1 MKLFND
7 IKSAIP
13 IISFYIMFSFELQLK
28 YQNNNY
34 QLIKILTWIPDIHSG
49 SSSST
54 EEETAG
60 RRNVRNGWRND
71 SATIKWCCHTIK
83 GPGKISFFISLC
95 LPLSSFISLYLSSS
109 LFISLYLSLSLFIS
123 LYLSLSL
130 FISLYFYYFISLHLS
145 LSLFISLYL
154 SILGI
159 LDLGTSSF
167 FDF

>member
-13 IISFYIMFSFELQLK
+13 IISFYILYSSELQLK

-34 QLIKILTWIPDIHSG
+34 QLIKIFTWIPGIDPG
-49 SSSST
+49 STSST

-71 SATIKWCCHTIK
+71 SATIKWCCHSIER
-83 GPGKISFFISLC
+83 PGKISFFVSLY
-95 LPLSSFISLYLSSS
+95 LSLSLFVSLYLSSS

-123 LYLSLSL
+123 LY
-130 FISLYFYYFISLHLS
+130 I
-145 LSLFISLYL
+145 

-159 LDLGTSSF
+159 LGLGTSSF
-167 FDF
+167 FDFWFIHIIFVIYNILFI